1 MNILFFL
8 TPKEEV
14 AHVEEDDTL
23 RQVVEKLEY
32 HGYSAIPLLE
42 YARCRQIKI
51 DHIFLETYA
60 VNNLMA
66 ESIEDYVTEIGVRII
81 S

>member
-32 HGYSAIPLLE
+32 HGYSAIPLL
-42 YARCRQIKI
+42 R
-51 DHIFLETYA
+51 
-60 VNNLMA
+60 LM
-66 ESIEDYVTEIGVRII
+66 ENISVRSRKGICCGR
-81 S
+81 

>member
-1 MNILFFL
+1 MCIRDRVIQCTIPAIGVRPPLRTLAAVLAIAPDVYKRQILFFL

-32 HGYSAIPLLE
+32 HLSLIHI
-42 YARCRQIKI
+42 YAC
-51 DHIFLETYA
+51 
-60 VNNLMA
+60 
-66 ESIEDYVTEIGVRII
+66 
-81 S
+81 

>member
-32 HGYSAIPLLE
+32 HGYSAIP
-42 YARCRQIKI
+42 YSYSA
-51 DHIFLETYA
+51 A
-60 VNNLMA
+60 
-66 ESIEDYVTEIGVRII
+66 
-81 S
+81 

>member
-32 HGYSAIPLLE
+32 HGTV
-42 YARCRQIKI
+42 RFHCWR
-51 DHIFLETYA
+51 
-60 VNNLMA
+60 LM
-66 ESIEDYVTEIGVRII
+66 ENISVR
-81 S
+81 SRRGLQ

>member
-32 HGYSAIPLLE
+32 HGYSGFHCW
-42 YARCRQIKI
+42 R
-51 DHIFLETYA
+51 
-60 VNNLMA
+60 LM
-66 ESIEDYVTEIGVRII
+66 ENISVRSRRGICCGR
-81 S
+81 